1 MMQST
6 HQTAETIING
16 DKMYIFLGNDKNER
30 LLIKKQT
37 MWAEGLGISYHH
49 FSYKNEAIS
58 IIGRENEKKKIK
70 DFLAGNEPFKVTA
83 ITGRAGNGKSRL
95 VYDIFKDE
103 DVKQEWSVYGLSYEQ
118 LQ

>member
-16 DKMYIFLGNDKNER
+16 DKIYIFLGNDKNER

-70 DFLAGNEPFKVTA
+70 ININIYSDYGRIHISGSGDAGSHYLAAARG
-83 ITGRAGNGKSRL
+83 I
-95 VYDIFKDE
+95 
-103 DVKQEWSVYGLSYEQ
+103 
-118 LQ
+118 